1 MFTKI
6 FFLVLV
12 RIFELIVLVVTSLWM
27 WNNFP
32 EGIKLWTILGF
43 IFAYFVYLAV
53 TFSNDYREIRYGEG
67 EPMM

>member
-6 FFLVLV
+6 FALVII

-32 EGIKLWTILGF
+32 ENVKLWAILGF
-43 IFAYFVYLAV
+43 ILAYCIYLIV
-53 TFSNDYREIRYGEG
+53 TFSNDYREIKYGEG